1 MEQQT
6 GESELLLTCA
16 AAPSGVVILRCAA
29 DTPHVVLPDRVL
41 DTPVTSLGPYAL
53 SDRAPHLSPDRQT
66 FQVRVTCGGPEPR
79 HNAAVIRSAALPAG
93 LREVGDY
100 AFYNCRSLSS
110 LTLTGSVERLGS
122 DCFMNCPLQRV
133 TLTLDQTGRSCLRP
147 FCAPTCWRP
156 RT

>member
-79 HNAAVIRSAALPAG
+79 HNAAVIRSATIDSARELGIGDSRGSLEAG
-93 LREVGDY
+93 KMADIVVLDADPLADLH
-100 AFYNCRSLSS
+100 AFTDHLVQVYKE
-110 LTLTGSVERLGS
+110 GSAVL
-122 DCFMNCPLQRV
+122 
-133 TLTLDQTGRSCLRP
+133 
-147 FCAPTCWRP
+147 
-156 RT
+156 